1 MISIKKLSYEYP
13 NSLALDN
20 IDLEIPDLSITALVG
35 PNGAGKTTL
44 LHCLSALS
52 RPFAGEISID
62 GIDII
67 TNPLEAKKII
77 GYLPDFFGLY
87 DQLSIYENLEYFA
100 YAHKL
105 DDRFD
110 KSQIKNRIK
119 DVIHLLNLEDKT
131 NEKVS
136 HLSRGM
142 RQRVGIAQ
150 SIIHSPK
157 LLLLDEPASGLD
169 PEARIELSKL
179 LLKLNSEGMTLIVSS
194 HILAELNE
202 YANNL
207 IVIGKGK
214 IIQASSVE
222 SLNLN
227 IKELLVKITNLSD
240 IDLAILRH
248 CKEIEKITQE
258 NNTITLQ
265 YDGNE
270 NSKSTILKFLFE
282 NNIQVSEFS
291 EKKSDIQE
299 QYLELM
305 KSNKNIIRDKI

>member
-67 TNPLEAKKII
+67 ANPLEAKKII

-119 DVIHLLNLEDKT
+119 DVIHLLNLENKT

-214 IIQASSVE
+214 ILQASSVE
-222 SLNLN
+222 SLNTN
-227 IKELLVKITNLSD
+227 NKELLVKISNLAD